1 MAETKILH
9 IQGNQIT
16 IGFPVEEVYADLRDG
31 SLDTNSES
39 LLIDSANTWVVLRR
53 GLLVRQY
60 RATVSFNYVH
70 FTDKGHLP
78 CGEYDIEVY
87 YDSTDEGHHMRL
99 KYEKMLTVVDST
111 EQGQVYQ
118 STDFDV
124 LAYYPVI
131 NGREAAVI
139 IGDGYVRLMAGAGL
153 RADIDS
159 DSVNL
164 RAGYGNSTVEVT
176 ENNVNININE

>member
-9 IQGNQIT
+9 IQGNSIT
-16 IGFPVEEVYADLRDG
+16 IGFPIAEIENVLNDG
-31 SLDTNSES
+31 SDTVNREFND
-39 LLIDSANTWVVLRR
+39 IIGDVWVVLRR
-53 GLLVRQY
+53 GILVRQY
-60 RATVSFNYVH
+60 KVTASANYIH
-70 FTDKGHLP
+70 FTDHGHLP

-87 YDSTDEGHHMRL
+87 YDHELLPMRYA
-99 KYEKMLTVVDST
+99 KEKMLIVVGNT

-131 NGREAAVI
+131 NGRESAII

-164 RAGYGNSTVEVT
+164 RAGYGDSEVEVT